1 MMGLEGEY
9 RLYPTPPLPEG
20 DRVLSELV
28 QKVREGEI
36 QGLNVTIPHKRS
48 VIPHL
53 DGLTQ
58 SAAEIGAVNTIFNF
72 ERKAVGDNSDAQGF
86 LFDLES
92 ATGFEPPMDVETE
105 GSKPA
110 GCALVLGAG
119 GAARAVVYALWQ
131 AGWRVIV
138 AARRVD
144 QAQALVSSYLGLDH
158 DPQPESLSA
167 VALEPHSL
175 KIILPKIESYP
186 ARILVNATSAGM
198 IPDTAT
204 NPWPEGASLPEGV
217 FVYDLVYKPVETAL
231 MKAARQA
238 GLPATNGLGMLVEQA
253 ALALERWTGKPVPR
267 QAMWA
272 ELGEVLKRGVEVS
285 AELIMGK
292 NAGDEGRPA
301 DLPLRDEKG
310 MKEGEAG

>member
-1 MMGLEGEY
+1 
-9 RLYPTPPLPEG
+9 
-20 DRVLSELV
+20 
-28 QKVREGEI
+28 
-36 QGLNVTIPHKRS
+36 
-48 VIPHL
+48 
-53 DGLTQ
+53 
-58 SAAEIGAVNTIFNF
+58 
-72 ERKAVGDNSDAQGF
+72 
-86 LFDLES
+86 
-92 ATGFEPPMDVETE
+92 
-105 GSKPA
+105 
-110 GCALVLGAG
+110 
-119 GAARAVVYALWQ
+119 
-131 AGWRVIV
+131 
-138 AARRVD
+138 
-144 QAQALVSSYLGLDH
+144 
-158 DPQPESLSA
+158 
-167 VALEPHSL
+167 L

-301 DLPLRDEKG
+301 GLPLRDEKG